1 MNWFPLIAGDV
12 SFLRLL
18 LYNRPAMSFQDIL
31 TDDGFLHRTFQ
42 MSAVAHGYVNDK
54 TEGLLAFQ
62 GIAHLSTPA
71 ELRVQLVLMTVQGFL
86 TLCIIQNEDLY

>member
-1 MNWFPLIAGDV
+1 M
-12 SFLRLL
+12 
-18 LYNRPAMSFQDIL
+18 
-31 TDDGFLHRTFQ
+31 TDFYIERFKCQ
-42 MSAVAHGYVNDK
+42 QYVNDE
-54 TEGLLAFQ
+54 TEALLAFQ